1 MLKPLVRSLVSA
13 VVAASFAFVATASG
27 AMPGCSGQTGVADHE
42 QHGSPAHP
50 GGHHHMPAGPQ
61 VCVVHVCCAH
71 LNATAPTTLGAEQVF
86 ALHAAPGFLPSAGI
100 PTTPTPHALPFA
112 QAPPPPIV

>member
-13 VVAASFAFVATASG
+13 LAAASFAFVATASG

-42 QHGSPAHP
+42 QHGSPAHQ

-61 VCVVHVCCAH
+61 ACVAHVCCAH
-71 LNATAPTTLGAEQVF
+71 LNAPPPTTPRGEDVI
-86 ALHAAPGFLPSAGI
+86 ALHAASGFLPAADLRS
-100 PTTPTPHALPFA
+100 TPIPHALPFA
-112 QAPPPPIV
+112 QAPPAPVV